1 MEIQVNKVSFQYA
14 DMKVLDNITFSTNP
28 GQILGIL
35 GPNGSGK
42 TTLLRCIGG
51 TLKPDQGIITINN
64 KNIQEYKRKE
74 LAQFL
79 SVVPQISSF
88 TAGFTVF
95 ETVLMGRYPHL
106 GIYQRETETDY
117 QIVNA
122 ALEQVGIAHLVT
134 RDVSELSGGEKQ
146 LVTIALG
153 LAQEPRILCLDEPTL
168 HLDINM
174 QYKMMELSKEVW
186 HSNQIGVIV
195 VLHDLALAAQY
206 CDRVI
211 ILKDGKIRAFGSP
224 DEVINAEYIQD
235 TYGVKVIVGRDT
247 ATGLKY
253 IVPAFQT
260 EGEKR
265 SLH

>member
-1 MEIQVNKVSFQYA
+1 MEIQVNKVSFQYD
-14 DMKVLDNITFSTNP
+14 DMKVLDNITFTTNP

-51 TLKPDQGIITINN
+51 TLKPNQGDISINN

-174 QYKMMELSKEVW
+174 QYKIMELSKEVC
-186 HSNQIGVIV
+186 HTNQIGVIV
-195 VLHDLALAAQY
+195 VLAAQY

-247 ATGLKY
+247 TTGLKY
-253 IVPAFQT
+253 IVPVFQT